1 MKRDVML
8 QHLSMELTCCCLKP
22 TDTSTKRAVDLI
34 NSVYERMDSRAVFHL
49 LLSFQTVIT
58 EVMKYLVN
66 ASPENGDIMET
77 LWLKLHGEMN
87 LDAFYKF

>member
-22 TDTSTKRAVDLI
+22 TDTSRKRAVDLI
-34 NSVYERMDSRAVFHL
+34 SSVYEKMDSRAVFHL

-58 EVMKYLVN
+58 EVMKELVN
-66 ASPENGDIMET
+66 TSSENGDLMET